1 MIRAPQNGERLLIV
15 GHYGGSNTGDELM
28 LESILESLPDS
39 ARVAVVAK
47 RELPEIATRRNVVF
61 VNKTLIAVLRALR
74 SADTVLLGGGTHFHD
89 DYRGVRLLRHYRYMA
104 RYVLVFALA
113 KLLRKRVY
121 CIGMGIGPFALW
133 STRLL
138 TRCAFAL
145 ADGISVRD
153 AASLNE
159 AAMLGAGQKTVRAFD
174 LTGLMGSSASRNTT
188 AADPRYLAIS
198 VTDIHG
204 SEGRAL
210 KRDKFIDIL
219 VPALGILLSAR
230 PGIHVK
236 VIVVRGGERESDTE
250 MSNLLLRQLGEFADR
265 VTLVPYSSDREALFR
280 EFRTSWAACVMRYH
294 AGMLAYLAG
303 CRLLLLPY
311 HRKLTDLG
319 QELGLPDSAC
329 PSLQRL
335 TAERL
340 ARLLSDL
347 MNSDQEFVPKLPVS
361 VAKDMALKNFAF
373 LNP

>member
-1 MIRAPQNGERLLIV
+1 
-15 GHYGGSNTGDELM
+15 
-28 LESILESLPDS
+28 
-39 ARVAVVAK
+39 
-47 RELPEIATRRNVVF
+47 
-61 VNKTLIAVLRALR
+61 
-74 SADTVLLGGGTHFHD
+74 
-89 DYRGVRLLRHYRYMA
+89 
-104 RYVLVFALA
+104 
-113 KLLRKRVY
+113 
-121 CIGMGIGPFALW
+121 
-133 STRLL
+133 
-138 TRCAFAL
+138 
-145 ADGISVRD
+145 
-153 AASLNE
+153 
-159 AAMLGAGQKTVRAFD
+159 
-174 LTGLMGSSASRNTT
+174 
-188 AADPRYLAIS
+188 
-198 VTDIHG
+198 
-204 SEGRAL
+204 
-210 KRDKFIDIL
+210 
-219 VPALGILLSAR
+219 
-230 PGIHVK
+230 
-236 VIVVRGGERESDTE
+236 
-250 MSNLLLRQLGEFADR
+250 MSNLLLWQLGEFADR